1 MLLLLTLRGLTGDM
15 LKKEFAMEAKIS
27 QLLVPSIGQGP
38 EIPDPTIPRL
48 QLFFLRLSIDAFC
61 LVNAHVF

>member
-1 MLLLLTLRGLTGDM
+1 MLLLHTLRGLTGDM

-27 QLLVPSIGQGP
+27 QPLGPSIGQGP
-38 EIPDPTIPRL
+38 KIPDPTIPRL
-48 QLFFLRLSIDAFC
+48 QLFLRLSIDAFC